1 MTTLMYKDFKLG
13 DLVEVMDDRDR
24 PGGYGETLGFD
35 TSTGRA
41 TIRRHSL
48 TEYGRTRG
56 RPRSRWGSSTG
67 CGRRTGSAW
76 SWRTRGR
83 GGP

>member
-24 PGGYGETLGFD
+24 PVGYGEILGFD

-41 TIRRHSL
+41 TIQRHSL
-48 TEYGRTRG
+48 TEYGRHARETEKSVVFIHRLCKTN
-56 RPRSRWGSSTG
+56 RERVEL
-67 CGRRTGSAW
+67 AD
-76 SWRTRGR
+76 
-83 GGP
+83 